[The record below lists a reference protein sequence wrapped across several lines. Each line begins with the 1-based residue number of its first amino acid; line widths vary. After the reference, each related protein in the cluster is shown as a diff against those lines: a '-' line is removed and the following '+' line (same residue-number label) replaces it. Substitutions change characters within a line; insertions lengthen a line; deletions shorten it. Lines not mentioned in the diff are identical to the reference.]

1 MSVQQAQHEASVQQ
15 ASADSLFK
23 TILDDMKPYLIGTAR
38 QGSVAIAD
46 ARKLVGLAVS
56 CKGSAMAFDDKV
68 RAELGVAAG
77 GKSFVPLQGKIL
89 QRVTDHASTSNIQ
102 SSISTFKGGG
112 RERVEGGVTKGGLV
126 RVVRTGDDRPVFQK
140 PAARTSSYGLQSL
153 AEKKREADGI
163 TLPKRNR
170 NTAFEAQVL
179 PFTSPC
185 EKKLQ
190 HVVHSHPAQ
199 ETEAPPTRAR
209 IPPARE
215 RTGERAGRAPGTDGR
230 AARRMRAERR
240 TMRM

>member
-185 EKKLQ
+185 EKK
-190 HVVHSHPAQ
+190 
-199 ETEAPPTRAR
+199 
-209 IPPARE
+209 I
-215 RTGERAGRAPGTDGR
+215 
-230 AARRMRAERR
+230 AARRALAPRARNGSTPDARAHPSSTRADGRTRR
-240 TMRM
+240 QSAGD